1 MTEGSPPT
9 NFIFTFQSIARKQNH
24 LVWACCTW
32 FPLWQLVSLS
42 VFWSLQLPL
51 CINFILFFLFFN
63 SWGSD
68 RLSYPDPYALLLL
81 RSDFFRYARNSNL
94 PANVIDKALVIQ
106 HLLFYDDRLGTMF
119 ARVDTASLQ
128 LAVPEL
134 PSEVIS
140 RSCSSQ
146 NICCF

>member
-1 MTEGSPPT
+1 MTS
-9 NFIFTFQSIARKQNH
+9 FIYSETSAQK
-24 LVWACCTW
+24 
-32 FPLWQLVSLS
+32 
-42 VFWSLQLPL
+42 PL
-51 CINFILFFLFFN
+51 CINFIFSN
-63 SWGSD
+63 PRGSD
-68 RLSYPDPYALLLL
+68 RFSYPDPYALLLL
-81 RSDFFRYARNSNL
+81 RSDFLRYAQIFRL

-106 HLLFYDDRLGTMF
+106 HLLFYDDRLGTML

-128 LAVPEL
+128 LAVPEP